1 MQKFRAVFDRRISP
15 LPYVL
20 CSGILTAA
28 GIWILWHWGE
38 VVDVLSALMM
48 QVLAPIFVPAAERLP
63 DAPDRYTLDCVG
75 YCVYTL
81 CLPLAPALPL
91 VPQLYLAVCRLRDAG
106 RPLKYLWIPL
116 GTFLALTALNIL
128 YVWVRVTFMPPD
140 PFRVQNSM
148 GPYGSTIF
156 VSILWFLLTICIAQL
171 IFILFGCFKRK
182 KDPAAEHTVSKSV

>member
-1 MQKFRAVFDRRISP
+1 
-15 LPYVL
+15 
-20 CSGILTAA
+20 
-28 GIWILWHWGE
+28 
-38 VVDVLSALMM
+38 
-48 QVLAPIFVPAAERLP
+48 
-63 DAPDRYTLDCVG
+63 
-75 YCVYTL
+75 
-81 CLPLAPALPL
+81 

-182 KDPAAEHTVSKSV
+182 KDPAAEHTV